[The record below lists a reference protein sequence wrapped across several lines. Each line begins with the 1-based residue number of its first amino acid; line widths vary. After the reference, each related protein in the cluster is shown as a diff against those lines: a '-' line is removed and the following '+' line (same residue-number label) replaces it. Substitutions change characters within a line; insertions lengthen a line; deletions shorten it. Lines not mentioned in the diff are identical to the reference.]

1 MADLTWQDE
10 LRSRGYRVTP
20 QRRSVLEAVGELEH
34 ATPDAIRARV
44 QQTSEGLNL
53 STVYRTLDVLEKVGL
68 VTHTHLGAGAP
79 SYHLAEEADHLHLV
93 CRSCGEASDVPLELA
108 EGLVAQLEE
117 RFGFRADARHLSV
130 FGECRACRIGSGV

>member
-53 STVYRTLDVLEKVGL
+53 STVYRTLAVPEEVGL
-68 VTHTHLGAGAP
+68 GAP
-79 SYHLAEEADHLHLV
+79 TRLDPAAPSALRAEGADHLHLV
-93 CRSCGEASDVPLELA
+93 CRSCGEASGVPLELA

-117 RFGFRADARHLSV
+117 RFGFRAH
-130 FGECRACRIGSGV
+130 